1 MGFEARKL
9 ASVEGH
15 VIAKR
20 TKVFPDFLRRGT
32 QSNYLNFAFRR
43 NTPQFLFCRDD
54 AVVAAFVVLI
64 SDKVL
69 HLIADNVIEALPG
82 EGVAATHFGGKACVG
97 HHGHFI
103 AHAAIAFSPCTIL
116 PILIKGIIQSIDRN
130 NVALNVQL
138 PIRGINEVKNTFGIT
153 CPLRQ
158 SGKRESGFAA
168 ADARFNDV
176 DAARFEGLWTGN
188 QVGNM
193 LATLRNK
200 SRSFIIILKK
210 GRKNKAMRIWANH
223 YAGFLSLR
231 SIKIIP

>member
-1 MGFEARKL
+1 MGFKARKL
-9 ASVEGH
+9 ASVERH
-15 VIAKR
+15 ITAKR
-20 TKVFPDFLRRGT
+20 AEVFPDFLRRGA

-43 NTPQFLFCRDD
+43 NTPQVLFCRDD

-64 SDKVL
+64 PDKVL
-69 HLIADNVIEALPG
+69 HLIADNVIEALPW
-82 EGVAATHFGGKACVG
+82 ERFAPAHFGGKACVG

-103 AHAAIAFSPCTIL
+103 AHAAIAFSPCALL

-130 NVALNVQL
+130 NVALNVQF
-138 PIRGINEVKNTFGIT
+138 PVCGINEIKNALGVAR
-153 CPLRQ
+153 PLRQ
-158 SGKRESGFAA
+158 SGQRESGFAT

-200 SRSFIIILKK
+200 SRSFI
-210 GRKNKAMRIWANH
+210 
-223 YAGFLSLR
+223 
-231 SIKIIP
+231 